1 MISQCPQCHVRLTD
15 FAVACDK
22 CGWSIVELASNAAN
36 GNTPPVASGND
47 PPELPIDAGEEP
59 PIVIVK
65 NVAKTIAPLP
75 PEDKQTDDI
84 LPPEITGDSVDP
96 VAPLEIDL
104 EIQRAMDYIQ
114 QANYNSALGC
124 LNRAIIDIPPER
136 LAECFSLRGYVHLKN
151 LEFERAEHD
160 CTQAIDQHWKDA
172 QTFAWRA
179 AARGEQNKWR
189 KAFDDLERACEIA
202 GEQRDQYLGLMDSY
216 SQTASAYYRELVQAG
231 NESADLF
238 FERGW
243 IYFRC
248 GKYEKAERDFKLA
261 LKKEPTH
268 PWASVGL
275 AKLRFE
281 NGNFNEVRDLCS
293 AGAHG
298 DETCET
304 AALEIRVRA
313 NHHEGQISSAQRDL
327 DRLHILA
334 NGDPTRTVE
343 TCRLRNEIGDH
354 VRAIDGLSE
363 VIESNPDH
371 HYAVLFR
378 GDCYRAIKNYALAI
392 ADYSQFLDLYPDDFD
407 AIIRRAGVLLASNR
421 IQRAHADLDDALEIE
436 TASFDAYLIRSKLFL
451 KEDKL
456 DLALAECQKAVRLDN
471 QKPDGFGVLAQI
483 YQSLGSYDS
492 AIQEYS
498 RSAELAKSPE
508 DQANYQYQRGTCF
521 YEMEKYGEA
530 LDDFRKSCQLR
541 PNHAGTWIWLAAT
554 SARLEEWSEAITG
567 LQKAIAIRPAAAQQ
581 YQTLGKPVAEKAI
594 AFFDREQQG
603 DQSNPNL
610 YRQRGL
616 AYQFLGKHE
625 QAIEDYTSALDAE
638 PKHHETLIRR
648 GQVYASKNDHQSASR
663 DFSDVISVDQNN
675 DVARYCRAMS
685 LLAQGE
691 IAQARSDL
699 SVAIKI
705 APKHPGYHVL
715 LAELNQKSG
724 NLPAVLEAYDKAI
737 SLDPTDA
744 MTYRRRGSIHSS
756 AQNYLNAISDFTHS
770 LELRPHQIELLV
782 QRGSAYFKAGEN
794 KMAIEDFELALTHND
809 KLAKAYSG
817 RAAVLTHQERY
828 EYALIWLTKALH
840 RFESPRQIA
849 EILFARGKAFFQM
862 GRMTP
867 AITDFTSVIDLVR
880 SDPKT
885 LAAARYARA
894 LANCQAERWDN
905 VRKDF
910 KKILKVSPDDSAIKQ
925 ALAWLEKR
933 DSKDRPSFLKESKTF
948 RRPTRPP
955 VVTTEVEIVES
966 EEKWKVDPPYDSW
979 IVRTADRQEYGPVQD
994 GILQIWI
1001 SEGRIA
1007 VGMKLLRADWSKW
1020 KRAEKLFPELSS
1032 VDGDS
1037 NSISE
1042 FPGINT
1048 GDAKPAAQEGS

>member
-1 MISQCPQCHVRLTD
+1 
-15 FAVACDK
+15 
-22 CGWSIVELASNAAN
+22 
-36 GNTPPVASGND
+36 
-47 PPELPIDAGEEP
+47 
-59 PIVIVK
+59 
-65 NVAKTIAPLP
+65 
-75 PEDKQTDDI
+75 
-84 LPPEITGDSVDP
+84 
-96 VAPLEIDL
+96 
-104 EIQRAMDYIQ
+104 
-114 QANYNSALGC
+114 
-124 LNRAIIDIPPER
+124 
-136 LAECFSLRGYVHLKN
+136 
-151 LEFERAEHD
+151 
-160 CTQAIDQHWKDA
+160 
-172 QTFAWRA
+172 
-179 AARGEQNKWR
+179 
-189 KAFDDLERACEIA
+189 
-202 GEQRDQYLGLMDSY
+202 
-216 SQTASAYYRELVQAG
+216 
-231 NESADLF
+231 
-238 FERGW
+238 
-243 IYFRC
+243 
-248 GKYEKAERDFKLA
+248 
-261 LKKEPTH
+261 
-268 PWASVGL
+268 
-275 AKLRFE
+275 
-281 NGNFNEVRDLCS
+281 
-293 AGAHG
+293 
-298 DETCET
+298 
-304 AALEIRVRA
+304 
-313 NHHEGQISSAQRDL
+313 
-327 DRLHILA
+327 
-334 NGDPTRTVE
+334 
-343 TCRLRNEIGDH
+343 
-354 VRAIDGLSE
+354 
-363 VIESNPDH
+363 
-371 HYAVLFR
+371 
-378 GDCYRAIKNYALAI
+378 
-392 ADYSQFLDLYPDDFD
+392 
-407 AIIRRAGVLLASNR
+407 
-421 IQRAHADLDDALEIE
+421 
-436 TASFDAYLIRSKLFL
+436 
-451 KEDKL
+451 
-456 DLALAECQKAVRLDN
+456 
-471 QKPDGFGVLAQI
+471 
-483 YQSLGSYDS
+483 
-492 AIQEYS
+492 
-498 RSAELAKSPE
+498 
-508 DQANYQYQRGTCF
+508 
-521 YEMEKYGEA
+521 
-530 LDDFRKSCQLR
+530 
-541 PNHAGTWIWLAAT
+541 
-554 SARLEEWSEAITG
+554 
-567 LQKAIAIRPAAAQQ
+567 
-581 YQTLGKPVAEKAI
+581 
-594 AFFDREQQG
+594 
-603 DQSNPNL
+603 
-610 YRQRGL
+610 
-616 AYQFLGKHE
+616 
-625 QAIEDYTSALDAE
+625 
-638 PKHHETLIRR
+638 
-648 GQVYASKNDHQSASR
+648 
-663 DFSDVISVDQNN
+663 
-675 DVARYCRAMS
+675 MS